1 MAPIWNITDGTLVKS
16 ISGHKSKIYA
26 FVRLSENKY
35 ASSGDDGTIK
45 IWDTKNNILL
55 EHWLVIMLK

>member
-1 MAPIWNITDGTLVKS
+1 MAAIWNITDGTLVKS

-55 EHWLVIMLK
+55 EH